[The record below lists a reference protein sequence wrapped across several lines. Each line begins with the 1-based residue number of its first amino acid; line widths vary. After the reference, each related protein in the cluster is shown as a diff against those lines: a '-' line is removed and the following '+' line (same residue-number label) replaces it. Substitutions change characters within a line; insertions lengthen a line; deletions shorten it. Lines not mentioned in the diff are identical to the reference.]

1 MRIRRRRSILTGLG
15 IALAAAMLVAALV
28 VSDSLGFGFD
38 RAARASDLPD
48 IIVRFDPQSASRV
61 AQRIAALPDVAAYT
75 VRTEVTDV
83 GLQTADEFAGDGS
96 VEVVGRGRRGYAI
109 VAGRDVTG
117 PGQVVVERG
126 LADAWHLSLGGALQ
140 IDGLGTE
147 RIVGFSE
154 SPDNVA
160 YPLAVPR
167 VYVSDRATGP
177 LAADLAEIWLRDPRN
192 LNEVLVQA
200 RATSYGLHGL
210 RFVTRSGVRVLL
222 DQAAGIVIDLLVAL
236 SLIALATASVMLAAS
251 ARAEVQRRLAAIG
264 VRRAVGA
271 SRAHLAGT
279 QAFEALFVAAPAAT
293 IGAVAGA
300 LATYGPTTRL
310 LVLLN
315 EPAPGA
321 ALAPA
326 LAAAWLVAIAIPV
339 LAAAWPA
346 WRAAG
351 RPPVALLHGAELG
364 AGARRS
370 TRLSAPRAGLTVLGA
385 RLVGARRTRLVATV
399 AALGFSTAFVLLM
412 LALASALSSLE
423 TDPQALGKHY
433 QLTANLPASAVP
445 RVRRIPGVQ
454 AVAPRYEE
462 EAVDSYSLGETI
474 DVIAYPGNHTVF
486 EAPPL
491 VSGTRLRGDGEA
503 EVGLGLA
510 QALGLSPG
518 STLAIELE
526 SGRELRLRVAG
537 VVSSLDHD
545 GRVAYVPAA
554 ALLAA
559 DPSAASDEQLA
570 VVLRPGANA
579 AAVSADAR
587 IDGGARHRRGRP
599 WRAARRRA
607 PLDPARDRDRRR
619 PRLPVRAHPG
629 MCAHGPGAPAHGV
642 GAARVRR
649 RRRRGPAATR
659 RRGDRA
665 RAAGGRDRDPARAA
679 RARPR
684 AVAPGRELRDP
695 AARRELVRD
704 RRRAGGLGARRR
716 DRRGVGGAA
725 DHARERDRGD
735 ARAVSLTRREA
746 IVLGAGALLAAGCGS
761 ARSTAAGSGSTLAS
775 TWATLAAPARSR
787 PVPARRWSHAPSSV
801 RFAPPRA

>member
-1 MRIRRRRSILTGLG
+1 
-15 IALAAAMLVAALV
+15 MLVAALV

-38 RAARASDLPD
+38 RATRASDLPD
-48 IIVRFDPQSASRV
+48 IIVRFNPQPANRV

-75 VRTEVTDV
+75 VRTEVTGV
-83 GLQTADEFAGDGS
+83 GLGSADEFSGDGD
-96 VEVVGRGRRGYAI
+96 VEVIGAGRRGYAI

-126 LADAWHLSLGGALQ
+126 LADAWHLALGGALT
-140 IDGLGTE
+140 INGLGTE

-154 SPDNVA
+154 SPDNVS

-167 VYVSDRATGP
+167 VYISAQGVGP
-177 LAADLAEIWLRDPRN
+177 LAADLADIWLRDPRN

-200 RATSYGLHGL
+200 RATSYGLQGL
-210 RFVTRSGVRVLL
+210 RFVTRSGVHVLL

-251 ARAEVQRRLAAIG
+251 ARAEVQRRLGAIG

-279 QAFEALFVAAPAAT
+279 QAFEALFVAVPAAT
-293 IGAVAGA
+293 IGAVGGA
-300 LATYGPTTRL
+300 LAIYGPTNRL

-315 EPAPGA
+315 EPSPGA
-321 ALAPA
+321 ALLPA
-326 LAAAWLVAIAIPV
+326 LAAAWLAAIAIPV

-351 RPPVALLHGAELG
+351 RSPVALLRGAELQRRRG
-364 AGARRS
+364 RGRGRGPAGPA
-370 TRLSAPRAGLTVLGA
+370 AARAGLTVLGA
-385 RLVGARRTRLVATV
+385 RLVSARRTRLVATV

-433 QLTANLPASAVP
+433 QLTADLPASAVP
-445 RVRRIPGVQ
+445 RVRRIQGVQ

-491 VSGTRLRGDGEA
+491 ESGTRLRGDGQA

-518 STLAIELE
+518 STLAIQLA
-526 SGRELRLRVAG
+526 SGSELRLRVAG

-559 DPSAASDEQLA
+559 DPSASSEEQLA
-570 VVLRPGANA
+570 IVLRPGANA
-579 AAVSADAR
+579 AAVSAAL
-587 IDGGARHRRGRP
+587 GSTA
-599 WRAARRRA
+599 
-607 PLDPARDRDRRR
+607 
-619 PRLPVRAHPG
+619 
-629 MCAHGPGAPAHGV
+629 APATGAVGRGV
-642 GAARVRR
+642 PLVSVLRSIL
-649 RRRRGPAATR
+649 
-659 RRGDRA
+659 
-665 RAAGGRDRDPARAA
+665 
-679 RARPR
+679 R
-684 AVAPGRELRDP
+684 AVAIVDG
-695 AARRELVRD
+695 LVCLYALIQACALTVQE
-704 RRRAGGLGARRR
+704 RRRTVSVLRAFGG
-716 DRRGVGGAA
+716 GGAA
-725 DHARERDRGD
+725 VRRLLAG
-735 ARAVSLTRREA
+735 AVIALVLPA
-746 IVLGAGALLAAGCGS
+746 AVVGIVLERLVLGPAMSRLAASYVTLPLAASGLEIAAVLAGLALAGA
-761 ARSTAAGSGSTLAS
+761 TAVAWVALQTTRESVIEGMG
-775 TWATLAAPARSR
+775 AP
-787 PVPARRWSHAPSSV
+787 
-801 RFAPPRA
+801 

>member
-1 MRIRRRRSILTGLG
+1 VRVRRRRSLLTGLG

-38 RAARASDLPD
+38 RAAHAADLPD
-48 IIVRFDPQSASRV
+48 IIVRFKPQNPGRV

-75 VRTEVTDV
+75 VRTEATGV
-83 GLQTADEFAGDGS
+83 GLETADEFAGDGA
-96 VEVVGRGRRGYAI
+96 VEVVGEGRRGYAI

-126 LADAWHLSLGGALQ
+126 LAEAWHLELGGALD

-154 SPDNVA
+154 SPDNVS

-167 VYVSDRATGP
+167 VYVSQNGAGP
-177 LAADLAEIWLRDPRN
+177 LAANLAEIWLRDPRN

-200 RATSYGLHGL
+200 RATSYGLQGL

-279 QAFEALFVAAPAAT
+279 QALEALFVAAPAAT
-293 IGAVAGA
+293 IGAVGGA
-300 LATYGPTTRL
+300 LATYGPTSRL

-315 EPAPGA
+315 EPAPGT

-326 LAAAWLVAIAIPV
+326 LAAAWLASVAIPV

-351 RPPVALLHGAELG
+351 RPPVALLHGAELQRG
-364 AGARRS
+364 SRRS
-370 TRLSAPRAGLTVLGA
+370 ARLPAARAGLTVLGA
-385 RLVGARRTRLVATV
+385 RLVGARRTRLIATV

-423 TDPQALGKHY
+423 TDPQALGKRY
-433 QLTANLPASAVP
+433 QLTADLPASAVAH
-445 RVRRIPGVQ
+445 VRSIPGVQ
-454 AVAPRYEE
+454 AVAPRYEQQ
-462 EAVDSYSLGETI
+462 AVDSYSLGETV
-474 DVIAYPGNHTVF
+474 DVIAYPGDHTVF

-491 VSGTRLRGDGEA
+491 VSGARLRGSGEA
-503 EVGLGLA
+503 EVGVGLA

-518 STLAIELE
+518 STLAIELAG
-526 SGRELRLRVAG
+526 SGTELRLRVAG

-559 DPSAASDEQLA
+559 DPSAAADEQLA
-570 VVLRPGANA
+570 VVVRPGANV
-579 AAVSADAR
+579 AAVSAA
-587 IDGGARHRRGRP
+587 I
-599 WRAARRRA
+599 
-607 PLDPARDRDRRR
+607 
-619 PRLPVRAHPG
+619 
-629 MCAHGPGAPAHGV
+629 GAPAAPATGAIGRGV
-642 GAARVRR
+642 PLVAVLRSILRVVAIVDGLVCLYALIQACALTVQERR
-649 RRRRGPAATR
+649 RTVSVL
-659 RRGDRA
+659 RA
-665 RAAGGRDRDPARAA
+665 F
-679 RARPR
+679 
-684 AVAPGRELRDP
+684 
-695 AARRELVRD
+695 
-704 RRRAGGLGARRR
+704 GA
-716 DRRGVGGAA
+716 GGAA
-725 DHARERDRGD
+725 VRRLLAG
-735 ARAVSLTRREA
+735 AVIALVVPA
-746 IVLGAGALLAAGCGS
+746 AALGIVLERLVLGPALSRLAASYVTLSLGASSSEILAVLAGLAVAGAIAVAWVARQTTRENVIAGMG
-761 ARSTAAGSGSTLAS
+761 
-775 TWATLAAPARSR
+775 AP
-787 PVPARRWSHAPSSV
+787 
-801 RFAPPRA
+801 